1 MFSFRSLIYFD
12 FVVIH
17 HVRECSDFFFFFLT
31 CSCNG
36 AISKE
41 WLLCV
46 YWKLVGKA
54 KEKLDQGICAV
65 VYICFG

>member
-1 MFSFRSLIYFD
+1 MLENVLI
-12 FVVIH
+12 
-17 HVRECSDFFFFFLT
+17 SFFFFLT
-31 CSCNG
+31 CSCTG